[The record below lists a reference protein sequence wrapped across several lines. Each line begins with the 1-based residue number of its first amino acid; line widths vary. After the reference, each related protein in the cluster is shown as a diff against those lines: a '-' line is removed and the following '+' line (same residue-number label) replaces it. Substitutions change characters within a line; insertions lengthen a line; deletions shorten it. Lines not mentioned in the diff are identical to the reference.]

1 MSKRSQ
7 LELVLG
13 ERPLL
18 DLTARQ
24 VEELV
29 VALAALIRAA
39 AARSAHD

>member
-7 LELVLG
+7 LELSLG
-13 ERPLL
+13 KRAQL

-29 VALAALIRAA
+29 VALAALLRA